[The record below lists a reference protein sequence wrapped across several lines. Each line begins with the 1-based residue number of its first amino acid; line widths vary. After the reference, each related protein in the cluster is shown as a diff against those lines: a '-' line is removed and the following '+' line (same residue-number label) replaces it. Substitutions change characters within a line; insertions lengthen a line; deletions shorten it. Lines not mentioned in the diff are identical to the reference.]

1 MRPVDVGFQVNVH
14 CVSVRAVKWYTKA
27 VLMLSSIVFCSGLL
41 ILIVLFLDGIKGVDF
56 NPSYSLFAPITGAA
70 LGVIVGIK
78 LIK

>member
-1 MRPVDVGFQVNVH
+1 
-14 CVSVRAVKWYTKA
+14 
-27 VLMLSSIVFCSGLL
+27 MLSSIVFCSGLL